1 VTSPAVDAGD
11 PMDSLG
17 EELERAPDDLE
28 GRWGF
33 NRAIDMGAYGGTSQ
47 ASLSPRVGEIP
58 GIGAL
63 DLLDYWPFGMS
74 TRAGGT
80 GANRWYMH
88 DAQGIARQFYVTGA
102 NGNFAAA
109 PQSVAYHVSTA
120 NAPDW
125 VAKVDCYY
133 GNRALYIT
141 EGTPK
146 INPPRAPDKIQA
158 QYPEFLVPGT
168 TVQAPYDPFT
178 KTPVEYRSVL
188 VVRGALAEVLTG
200 TSMDTALF
208 LAGSWSDVIAL
219 RETAQDGTPGEPI
232 AIFARGFG
240 PLMIAGQPITGA
252 IINSKTFGN
261 VTSGTGTA
269 RR

>member
-1 VTSPAVDAGD
+1 
-11 PMDSLG
+11 
-17 EELERAPDDLE
+17 
-28 GRWGF
+28 
-33 NRAIDMGAYGGTSQ
+33 
-47 ASLSPRVGEIP
+47 
-58 GIGAL
+58 
-63 DLLDYWPFGMS
+63 
-74 TRAGGT
+74 
-80 GANRWYMH
+80 
-88 DAQGIARQFYVTGA
+88 
-102 NGNFAAA
+102 
-109 PQSVAYHVSTA
+109 
-120 NAPDW
+120 

-141 EGTPK
+141 EGTAK

-200 TSMDTALF
+200 TSMDPALF

-219 RETAQDGTPGEPI
+219 REIAQDGTPGEPI
-232 AIFARGFG
+232 ASSPAGSDRSDRG
-240 PLMIAGQPITGA
+240 PPITGA

-261 VTSGTGTA
+261 VTSARERLDDSPSFASRETPIQQTTGHIECGG
-269 RR
+269 